1 LPAGWS
7 SFVEKYHLC
16 GQNNITDASLRKQ
29 TREFEVNIYSQKQRW
44 KILLLMAAMLIGAAS
59 LWYTNKLVKK
69 LSEEEGKKIQLWAEA
84 TRRLADVT
92 EINADIN
99 FLSSVIGNNTTI
111 PVILADSSFNVISWR
126 NLDSLKTLEEGYL
139 QEQVVI
145 MHAEHEPIEL
155 QIGPTLTQ
163 YILYKDSDVLVRL
176 RYYPYFQLAVIA
188 LFLFVSYL
196 AFSTSRKAEQNQVW
210 VGMAKETAHQLGT
223 PLSSMMAWLEL
234 LKLKGEGMQYLG
246 DIEKDVQRLQT
257 ITDRFS
263 KIGSAPA
270 LKKENIMT
278 VMQHSMDYI
287 RSRSSDKVDFKLE
300 GPSYEI
306 HTPLNVPLFEWVIEN
321 VLKNALDAMEGTGS
335 IRVNVTD
342 QQQFVYID
350 ITDSGKGVPKSSYQT
365 IFKPGYT
372 TKSRGWGLG
381 LSLSKRI
388 VEEYHDG
395 QIFVKNSEMGKGTT
409 FRLVLKK

>member
-1 LPAGWS
+1 M
-7 SFVEKYHLC
+7 
-16 GQNNITDASLRKQ
+16 
-29 TREFEVNIYSQKQRW
+29 NIYTQKQRW
-44 KILLLMAAMLIGAAS
+44 KLLLLIAALLIGAAS

-69 LSEEEGKKIQLWAEA
+69 LSEEERKKIQLWAEA
-84 TRRLADVT
+84 TRRLADIN
-92 EINADIN
+92 ELNADID
-99 FLSSVIGNNTTI
+99 FLSTVIGNNTTI
-111 PVILADSSFNVISWR
+111 PVILTDDKFQVITFR
-126 NLDSLKTLEEGYL
+126 NLDSLNAQEEVGVML
-139 QEQVVI
+139 KQ
-145 MHAEHEPIEL
+145 HEPIEIM
-155 QIGPTLTQ
+155 IGPKLKQ

-234 LKLKGEGMQYLG
+234 LKLRGQGSEYLG

-263 KIGSAPA
+263 KIGSAPT
-270 LKKENIMT
+270 LKKEE
-278 VMQHSMDYI
+278 VMSVLQHSVDYI
-287 RSRSSDKVDFKLE
+287 RSRSSGKVDFRLE
-300 GPSYEI
+300 GPTHAI
-306 HTPLNVPLFEWVIEN
+306 FAPLNVPLFEWVIEN
-321 VLKNALDAMEGTGS
+321 LLKNALDAMEGSGS

-350 ITDSGKGVPKSSYQT
+350 VQDTGKGVPKNSYKT

-395 QIFVKNSEMGKGTT
+395 QIFVKSSEPGKGTT